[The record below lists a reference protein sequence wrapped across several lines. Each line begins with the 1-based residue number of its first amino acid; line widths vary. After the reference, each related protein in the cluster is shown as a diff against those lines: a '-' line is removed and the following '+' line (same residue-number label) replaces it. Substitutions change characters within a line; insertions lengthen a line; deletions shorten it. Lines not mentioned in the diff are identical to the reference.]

1 MNIQL
6 NLPAEYEQALQQQA
20 AAHGRDVNTYIQEIV
35 TESLA
40 DEVES
45 QRKRSSKRDPKRR
58 PFAEWLDSWIARHPV
73 LDHPVDDSRESIY
86 EGRGE

>member
-20 AAHGRDVNTYIQEIV
+20 AAHGRDVDTYVKDLV

-40 DEVES
+40 DEVET
-45 QRKRSSKRDPKRR
+45 RKKRATRR
-58 PFAEWLDSWIARHPV
+58 GTFAERLDAWIARHPV